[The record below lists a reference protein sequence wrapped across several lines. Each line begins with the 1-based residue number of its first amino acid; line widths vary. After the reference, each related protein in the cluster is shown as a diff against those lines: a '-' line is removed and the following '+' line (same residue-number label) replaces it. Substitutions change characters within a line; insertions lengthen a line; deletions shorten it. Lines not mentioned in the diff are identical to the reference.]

1 MRALYV
7 SRLYLR
13 TDALAAHRR
22 LLQRCAAV
30 EESGCRHQGTHSEPV
45 AARSPGAMGGSRV
58 RSEPYG
64 TGMGQLL
71 QLWLGLEGAARGT
84 PASVPHGSPLSPPAA
99 EDRRV
104 WFLAVPAGAR
114 VRGTGRGSA

>member
-30 EESGCRHQGTHSEPV
+30 EEGGGRHQGTHSEPV
-45 AARSPGAMGGSRV
+45 AARSPGAMGGSRAC
-58 RSEPYG
+58 REPYR
-64 TGMGQLL
+64 TRMGQLL
-71 QLWLGLEGAARGT
+71 QLWFGLEGAARGT
-84 PASVPHGSPLSPPAA
+84 SVSVPRGSPLSPPAA
-99 EDRRV
+99 
-104 WFLAVPAGAR
+104 
-114 VRGTGRGSA
+114 